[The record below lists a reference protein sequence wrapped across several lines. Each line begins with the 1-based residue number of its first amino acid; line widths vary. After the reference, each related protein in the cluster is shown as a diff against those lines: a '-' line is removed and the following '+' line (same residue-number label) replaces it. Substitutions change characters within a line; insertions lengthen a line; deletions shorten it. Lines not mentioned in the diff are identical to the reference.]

1 MKYLYLLV
9 TMGMVSMNCHPVDDI
24 DWDDPEVIK
33 AYEEVVLGIDE
44 RRFRGDYEIITDT
57 LWLSTDTLMLLLT
70 VVKDDEKVYDQV
82 RYEVLCGG

>member
-1 MKYLYLLV
+1 
-9 TMGMVSMNCHPVDDI
+9 MGMVSMNCHPVDDI

-44 RRFRGDYEIITDT
+44 RRFREDYEILTDT